1 MHVCFTQIKERETAA
16 PGDSLLA
23 KAVLCAVSVAKT
35 DRVQGRPAT
44 NCAQRK
50 IGISVAALNGLLW

>member
-1 MHVCFTQIKERETAA
+1 MTAA

-35 DRVQGRPAT
+35 DCVQGGAAT
-44 NCAQRK
+44 NCPRRK
-50 IGISVAALNGLLW
+50 IGISVAALNTLLW